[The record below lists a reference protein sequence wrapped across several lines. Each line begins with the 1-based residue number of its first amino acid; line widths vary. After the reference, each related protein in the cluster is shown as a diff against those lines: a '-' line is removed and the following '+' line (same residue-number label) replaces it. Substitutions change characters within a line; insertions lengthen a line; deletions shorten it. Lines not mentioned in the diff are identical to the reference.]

1 MKVDTAVAVALMSAA
16 GRAVPGMCVLALAGA
31 WARRSWAS
39 VWARGR
45 DSEAVRTKPMLAR
58 AVMVDVAPSV
68 EANVGMPQ
76 DRTAGLRRRKARRQ
90 RRRASWSM

>member
-16 GRAVPGMCVLALAGA
+16 GREVPGML
-31 WARRSWAS
+31 AS
-39 VWARGR
+39 VWERGR

-76 DRTAGLRRRKARRQ
+76 DRPAGLGRRRARRQ